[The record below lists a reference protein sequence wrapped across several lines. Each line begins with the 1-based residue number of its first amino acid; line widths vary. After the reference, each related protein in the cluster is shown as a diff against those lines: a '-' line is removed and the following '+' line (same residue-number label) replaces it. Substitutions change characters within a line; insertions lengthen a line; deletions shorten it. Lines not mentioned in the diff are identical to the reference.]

1 MGRISSVL
9 VIEDDRFIGE
19 MYVRSL
25 KNNGYTVDWVTT
37 GREGFAAASIRAYD
51 LILLDIMLPEQTGIE
66 VLNSLRKSP
75 RGDMISKSR
84 VIILTNYDQDDES
97 REAMEAEADGYLIK
111 ADITPRKLL
120 DIIAQMSTV
129 DDASGVPPA
138 QTASSV

>member
-1 MGRISSVL
+1 MGKINSVL

-66 VLNSLRKSP
+66 VLSSLRNSP
-75 RGDMISKSR
+75 KGDLVAKSR
-84 VIILTNYDQDDES
+84 IIVLTNYDQDDES

-120 DIIAQMSTV
+120 DIIGQMSTV
-129 DDASGVPPA
+129 EDTPA
-138 QTASSV
+138 L

>member
-1 MGRISSVL
+1 MGKINSVL

-66 VLNSLRKSP
+66 VLSSLRNSP
-75 RGDMISKSR
+75 KGDLVAKSR
-84 VIILTNYDQDDES
+84 IIVLTNYDQDDES

-120 DIIAQMSTV
+120 DIIGQMSTV
-129 DDASGVPPA
+129 EDSPA
-138 QTASSV
+138 L

>member
-1 MGRISSVL
+1 MGKINSVL

-25 KNNGYTVDWVTT
+25 KNNGYVVDWVTT
-37 GREGFAAASIRAYD
+37 GREGFAAASIHSYD

-66 VLNSLRKSP
+66 VLASLRNSP
-75 RGDMISKSR
+75 KGDLVAKSR
-84 VIILTNYDQDDES
+84 IIVLTNYDQDDDS

-120 DIIAQMSTV
+120 DIIGQMTTV
-129 DDASGVPPA
+129 EDAPA
-138 QTASSV
+138 L